1 MAQIAIREYDAK
13 RMFAEYSSSSYTGY
27 LVESEEDII
36 SFSKNTIDTRWAIK
50 PDQLF
55 GKRGKYGLL

>member
-13 RMFAEYSSSSYTGY
+13 RMFAEYSSFPYIGY
-27 LVESEEDII
+27 LIESEEDMVL
-36 SFSKNTIDTRWAIK
+36 FSKKTDNTSSWVIK

-55 GKRGKYGLL
+55 